1 MSSVCPTLPLAV
13 DGDLL
18 EAVLLRVDDEVFR
31 QVDSG
36 VEIGEDGIPLTG
48 DPIVDEWEGELSRGN
63 E

>member
-1 MSSVCPTLPLAV
+1 M
-13 DGDLL
+13 

-48 DPIVDEWEGELSRGN
+48 DPIVDEWERELSRGN